1 MFCAAVQLKKVIV
14 QSNVAAVQSKK
25 VTGSA
30 GLQIRL
36 NRGEFWE
43 IVWEF

>member
-25 VTGSA
+25 VIGSA
-30 GLQIRL
+30 EFAIRL
-36 NRGEFWE
+36 E
-43 IVWEF
+43 